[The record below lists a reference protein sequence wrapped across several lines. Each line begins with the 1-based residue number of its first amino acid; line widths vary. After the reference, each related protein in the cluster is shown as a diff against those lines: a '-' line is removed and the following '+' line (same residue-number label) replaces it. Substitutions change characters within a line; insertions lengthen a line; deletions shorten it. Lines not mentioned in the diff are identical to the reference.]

1 MKTEKPECI
10 VIDGSSF
17 LFRAFFATQRA
28 GLTSRKGFPTGAVLS
43 FSKMIRS
50 SMYWMPSVPQTL
62 AISWGSAMMVV
73 VPCFNTHSAKR
84 RG

>member
-1 MKTEKPECI
+1 MNPECI

-43 FSKMIRS
+43 SF
-50 SMYWMPSVPQTL
+50 
-62 AISWGSAMMVV
+62 MV
-73 VPCFNTHSAKR
+73 
-84 RG
+84 